1 MVSRVVPSRSAS
13 LPPPVGGWNA
23 RDALADMPP
32 THAVV
37 LDNWFPGTDRVA
49 IRPGYASHA
58 TGLGSPIET
67 LLPYSPAAGSPRLF
81 AAAGSSIR
89 EVTTAGAAGSAVVSG
104 LSNVRLQ
111 SVQMGTAGGQFL
123 FCCNGADTP
132 RLFDGS
138 TWANTT
144 ITGPTVANIS
154 WCNIH
159 QRRLWVG
166 EKNSLTAWYL
176 PVNTIGGAAAQFPM
190 AGLASLGGSI
200 AGMAVWSRDS
210 YGQGMQ
216 ELACFV
222 TTEGEMIIYAGTDPA
237 SASTWGLLGV
247 WRLGRPIGARFFQK
261 VTSDLILLTQ
271 DGLLAASTIMPTDR
285 AQTEKVAL
293 SAQINKAVNSAVRTS
308 GEMFGWQPFI
318 YPRGTMLILN
328 VPESATTAIQFAWNT
343 ITNAPCR
350 FTGIPAATWAMCG
363 EEPYFGGLDGTVYRF
378 DAEQSDNGD
387 AIAGDALQ
395 AFNYLGSPGQKKAF
409 KLIEVLFD
417 SNTDPSAAIEIATD
431 FDVTLG
437 ATLPAPSAA
446 TATTSRWGVGK
457 WDSARW
463 SAALR
468 VWRGWRGVRGVGRAA
483 APRVRVE
490 KKGASVAWTATNLTF
505 IPGGQL

>member
-1 MVSRVVPSRSAS
+1 MVRTVPSRSVS
-13 LPPPVGGWNA
+13 LPPPVGGWDT

-49 IRPGYASHA
+49 IRPGYTAHA
-58 TGLGSPIET
+58 TGLGSAVET
-67 LLPYSPAAGSPRLF
+67 LLPYSPANGSPRLF
-81 AAAGSSIR
+81 AAAGTVIR
-89 EVTTAGAAGSAVVSG
+89 EVTTAGAAGSAVVTG
-104 LSNVRLQ
+104 LSNARLQ

-144 ITGPTVANIS
+144 ITGPTVANLA

-159 QRRLWVG
+159 QRRMWFG

-285 AQTEKVAL
+285 AQTERVAL
-293 SAQINKAVNSAVRTS
+293 SAQINKAVNAAVRTS
-308 GEMFGWQPFI
+308 GGMFGWQPFI

-328 VPESATTAIQFAWNT
+328 VPETATTAIQFAWNT

-350 FTGIPAATWAMCG
+350 FVGIPAVTWAMCG
-363 EEPYFGGLDGTVYRF
+363 EEPYFGGLDGVVYRF
-378 DAEQSDNGD
+378 DAEQSDNGSAID
-387 AIAGDALQ
+387 ADALQ
-395 AFNYLGSPGQKKAF
+395 AFNYLGSPGQKKAC
-409 KLIEVLFD
+409 KLIECLFD
-417 SNTDPSAAIEIATD
+417 ANTDPGAAIEVATD
-431 FDVTLG
+431 FDTTLG
-437 ATLPAPSAA
+437 ATLPAPSVAS
-446 TATTSRWGVGK
+446 ATTAKWGSSKWDASRW
-457 WDSARW
+457 SI
-463 SAALR
+463 ALR
-468 VWRGWRGVRGVGRAA
+468 VWRGWRGARGVGRAI
-483 APRVRVE
+483 APRVRVS
-490 KKGASVAWTATNLTF
+490 KKGAAVAWTATNLTF

>member
-1 MVSRVVPSRSAS
+1 MVRVVPSRSVS
-13 LPPPVGGWNA
+13 LPPPVGGWDT

-32 THAVV
+32 QNAVV
-37 LDNWFPGTDRVA
+37 LDNWFPGTDRVTLRA
-49 IRPGYASHA
+49 GYVEHA
-58 TGLGSPIET
+58 TGLGAAVET
-67 LLPYSPAAGSPRLF
+67 LLPYSPQSGSPRLF

-89 EVTTAGAAGSAVVSG
+89 EVTTAGPVGAGVVTG
-104 LSNVRLQ
+104 LTNARFQ

-123 FCCNGADTP
+123 FCCNGVDTP

-144 ITGPTVANIS
+144 VTGPTVTNLV
-154 WCNIH
+154 WCNMH
-159 QRRLWVG
+159 QRRLWFG

-210 YGQGMQ
+210 YGAGMQ

-247 WRLGRPIGARFFQK
+247 WRLGRPIGRRFFQK
-261 VTSDLILLTQ
+261 VTSDLVLLTQ
-271 DGLLAASTIMPTDR
+271 DGLIAASTIMPTDR
-285 AQTEKVAL
+285 AQTERVAL
-293 SAQINKAVNSAVRTS
+293 SAQINKAVNTAVRIAGGS
-308 GEMFGWQPFI
+308 FGWEPFI
-318 YPRGTMLILN
+318 YPRGTALILN
-328 VPESATTAIQFAWNT
+328 VPETATTAIQFAWNT

-350 FTGIPAATWAMCG
+350 FVGIPAATWAMSN
-363 EEPYFGGLDGTVYRF
+363 EDPYFGGLDGTVYRF
-378 DAEQSDNGD
+378 DAAQSDNGKE
-387 AIAGDALQ
+387 IQGDALQ
-395 AFNYLGSPGQKKAF
+395 AFNYFGSPGQKKAF
-409 KLIEVLFD
+409 KLIECLFD
-417 SNTDPSAAIEIATD
+417 ANTDPNVAIEIATD
-431 FDVTLG
+431 FDTTLS
-437 ATLPAPSAA
+437 ATSPAPSAA
-446 TATTSRWGVGK
+446 TASTSRWNVGK
-457 WDSARW
+457 WNQAKW

-483 APRVRVE
+483 APRVRVSR
-490 KKGASVAWTATNLTF
+490 KGASVAWTATNLTF